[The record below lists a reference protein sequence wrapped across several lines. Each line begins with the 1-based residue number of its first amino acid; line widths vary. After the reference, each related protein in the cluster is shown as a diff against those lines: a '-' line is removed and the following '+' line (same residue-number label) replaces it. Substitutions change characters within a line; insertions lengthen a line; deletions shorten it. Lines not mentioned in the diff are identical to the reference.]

1 MKRLYARV
9 STLDQELESQIDALK
24 KYAGEDEYVLYHEK
38 LTGKDTNRPELRKMM
53 KELQKGDMVV
63 VIKLDRLAR
72 SLYDLQTITKFIE
85 DKGCTF
91 VSLGDPGIDT
101 STPNGKLLFQVMG
114 AFAEFERALI
124 NKRMEEGR
132 RYAKLKGVRM
142 GRPELKTGKKNGSRY
157 LDKNQI
163 IRLHKEGKSAN
174 QIRKELGCS
183 INPVLRII
191 HESEDKEL
199 PF

>member
-9 STLDQELESQIDALK
+9 STLDQELDSQIETLK
-24 KYAGEDEYVLYHEK
+24 KFAKDDDYVLYHEK
-38 LTGKDTNRPELRKMM
+38 LSGKDTNRPELRKMM
-53 KELQKGDMVV
+53 RDLEKGDMVV

-72 SLYDLQTITKFIE
+72 SLYDLQTITKYIE
-85 DKGCTF
+85 EKGCSF
-91 VSLGDPGIDT
+91 ISLGDSGIDT

-114 AFAEFERALI
+114 AFAEFEKNLI
-124 NKRMEEGR
+124 NKRMEECR
-132 RYAKLKGVRM
+132 RYAKLKGVKM
-142 GRPELKTGKKNGSRY
+142 GRPDLKTGKKNGSRY
-157 LDKNQI
+157 LDRNQI

-191 HESEDKEL
+191 HESDDKEL

>member
-9 STLDQELESQIDALK
+9 STLDQELDSQIETLK
-24 KYAGEDEYVLYHEK
+24 KFAKDDEYVLYHEK
-38 LTGKDTNRPELRKMM
+38 LSGKDTNRPELRKMM
-53 KELQKGDMVV
+53 KDLQKGDMVV

-72 SLYDLQTITKFIE
+72 SLYDLQTITKYIE
-85 DKGCTF
+85 DKGGSF
-91 VSLGDPGIDT
+91 ISLGDSGIDT

-114 AFAEFERALI
+114 AFAEFEKNLI

-132 RYAKLKGVRM
+132 RYAKLKGVKM
-142 GRPELKTGKKNGSRY
+142 GRPNLKTGKKNGSRY

-163 IRLHKEGKSAN
+163 IRLHKEGMSAN

-183 INPVLRII
+183 INPILRII
-191 HESEDKEL
+191 HENEDKEL

>member
-9 STLDQELESQIDALK
+9 STLDQELDSQIETLK
-24 KYAGEDEYVLYHEK
+24 KFAKDDDYVLYHEK
-38 LTGKDTNRPELRKMM
+38 LSGKDTNRPELRKMM
-53 KELQKGDMVV
+53 RDLEKGDMVV

-72 SLYDLQTITKFIE
+72 SLYDLQTITKYIE
-85 DKGCTF
+85 EKGCSF
-91 VSLGDPGIDT
+91 ISLGDSGIDT

-114 AFAEFERALI
+114 AFAEFEKNLI

-132 RYAKLKGVRM
+132 RYAKLKGVKM
-142 GRPELKTGKKNGSRY
+142 GRPDLKTGKKNGSRY

-191 HESEDKEL
+191 HENEDKEL

>member
-9 STLDQELESQIDALK
+9 STLDQELDSQIETLK
-24 KYAGEDEYVLYHEK
+24 KFAKDDDYVLYHEK
-38 LTGKDTNRPELRKMM
+38 LSGKDTNRPELRKMM
-53 KELQKGDMVV
+53 RELQKGDMVV

-72 SLYDLQTITKFIE
+72 SLYDLQTITKYIE
-85 DKGCTF
+85 DKGCSF
-91 VSLGDPGIDT
+91 ISLGDSGIAT
-101 STPNGKLLFQVMG
+101 STPNGTLLFQVMG
-114 AFAEFERALI
+114 AFAEFETNLI

-132 RYAKLKGVRM
+132 RYARLKGVKM
-142 GRPELKTGKKNGSRY
+142 GRPDLKTGKKNGSRY
-157 LDKNQI
+157 LDRNQI

-191 HESEDKEL
+191 HESDDKEL

>member
-9 STLDQELESQIDALK
+9 STLDQELDSQIETLK
-24 KYAGEDEYVLYHEK
+24 KFAKDDEYVLYHEK
-38 LTGKDTNRPELRKMM
+38 LSGKDTNRPELRKMM
-53 KELQKGDMVV
+53 KDLQKGDMVV

-72 SLYDLQTITKFIE
+72 SLYDLQTITKYIE
-85 DKGCTF
+85 DKGCSF
-91 VSLGDPGIDT
+91 ISLGDSGIDT

-114 AFAEFERALI
+114 AFAEFEKNLI

-132 RYAKLKGVRM
+132 RYAKLKGVKM
-142 GRPELKTGKKNGSRY
+142 GRPDLKTGKKNGSRY

-191 HESEDKEL
+191 HENEDKEL

>member
-9 STLDQELESQIDALK
+9 STLDQELDSQIETLK
-24 KYAGEDEYVLYHEK
+24 KFAKDDEYVLYHEK
-38 LTGKDTNRPELRKMM
+38 LSGKDTNRPELRKMM
-53 KELQKGDMVV
+53 KDLQKGDMVV

-72 SLYDLQTITKFIE
+72 SLYDLQTITKYIE
-85 DKGCTF
+85 DKGCSF
-91 VSLGDPGIDT
+91 ISLGDSGIDT

-114 AFAEFERALI
+114 AFAEFEKNLI

-132 RYAKLKGVRM
+132 RYAKLKGVKM
-142 GRPELKTGKKNGSRY
+142 GRPNLKTGKKNGSRY

-163 IRLHKEGKSAN
+163 IRLHKEGMSAN

-183 INPVLRII
+183 INPILRII
-191 HESEDKEL
+191 HENEDKEL

>member
-9 STLDQELESQIDALK
+9 STLDQELDSQIETLK
-24 KYAGEDEYVLYHEK
+24 KFAKDDDYVLYHEK
-38 LTGKDTNRPELRKMM
+38 LSGKDTNRPELRKMM
-53 KELQKGDMVV
+53 RDLEKGDMVV

-72 SLYDLQTITKFIE
+72 SLYDLQTITKYIE
-85 DKGCTF
+85 EKGCSF
-91 VSLGDPGIDT
+91 ISLGDSGIDT

-114 AFAEFERALI
+114 AFAEFEKNLI

-132 RYAKLKGVRM
+132 RYARLKGVKM
-142 GRPELKTGKKNGSRY
+142 GRPDLKTGKKNGSRY

-191 HESEDKEL
+191 HESDDKEL

>member
-9 STLDQELESQIDALK
+9 STLDQELDSQIETLK
-24 KYAGEDEYVLYHEK
+24 KFAKDDDYVLYHEK
-38 LTGKDTNRPELRKMM
+38 LSGKDTNRPELRKMM
-53 KELQKGDMVV
+53 RDLEKGDMVV

-72 SLYDLQTITKFIE
+72 SLYDLQTITKYIE
-85 DKGCTF
+85 EKGCSF
-91 VSLGDPGIDT
+91 ISLGDSGIDT

-114 AFAEFERALI
+114 AFAEFEKNLI

-132 RYAKLKGVRM
+132 RYARLKGVKM
-142 GRPELKTGKKNGSRY
+142 GRPDLKTGKKNGSRY
-157 LDKNQI
+157 LDRNQI

-191 HESEDKEL
+191 HESDDKEL

>member
-9 STLDQELESQIDALK
+9 STLDQELDNQIETLK
-24 KYAGEDEYVLYHEK
+24 KFAKDDEYVMYHEK
-38 LTGKDTNRPELRKMM
+38 LSGKDTNRPELRKMM
-53 KELQKGDMVV
+53 KDLQKGDMVV

-72 SLYDLQTITKFIE
+72 SLYDLQTITKYIEEKGASFI
-85 DKGCTF
+85 
-91 VSLGDPGIDT
+91 SLGDSGIDT

-114 AFAEFERALI
+114 AFAEFEKNLI

-132 RYAKLKGVRM
+132 RYARLKGVKM
-142 GRPELKTGKKNGSRY
+142 GRPNLKTGKKNGSRY
-157 LDKNQI
+157 LDRNQI

-191 HESEDKEL
+191 HESDDKEL

>member
-9 STLDQELESQIDALK
+9 STLDQELDNQIDTLK
-24 KYAGEDEYVLYHEK
+24 KYAGDDEYVLYHEK
-38 LTGKDTNRPELRKMM
+38 VSGKDTNRPELRKMM
-53 KELQKGDMVV
+53 RELQKGDIVV

-72 SLYDLQTITKFIE
+72 SLYDLQTLTNYIQEKGASFI
-85 DKGCTF
+85 
-91 VSLGDPGIDT
+91 SLGDSGIDT
-101 STPNGKLLFQVMG
+101 TTPNGKLLFQVMG
-114 AFAEFERALI
+114 AFAEFEKNLI

-132 RYAKLKGVRM
+132 RYARLKGVKL
-142 GRPELKTGKKNGSRY
+142 GRPALKTGKKNGSKY

-163 IRLHKEGKSAN
+163 IKLHKEGKSAN
-174 QIRKELGCS
+174 QIRRELKCS

-191 HESEDKEL
+191 HESEEKEL

>member
-9 STLDQELESQIDALK
+9 STLDQELDSQIETLK
-24 KYAGEDEYVLYHEK
+24 KFAKDDDYVLYHEK
-38 LTGKDTNRPELRKMM
+38 LSGKDTNRPELRKMM
-53 KELQKGDMVV
+53 RDLEKGDMVV

-72 SLYDLQTITKFIE
+72 SLYDLQTITKYIE
-85 DKGCTF
+85 EKGCSF
-91 VSLGDPGIDT
+91 ISLGDSGIDT

-114 AFAEFERALI
+114 AFAEFEKNLI

-132 RYAKLKGVRM
+132 RYARLKGVKM
-142 GRPELKTGKKNGSRY
+142 GRPDLKTGKKNGSRY
-157 LDKNQI
+157 LDRNQI

>member
-9 STLDQELESQIDALK
+9 STLDQELDSQIETLK
-24 KYAGEDEYVLYHEK
+24 KFAKDDDYVLYHEK
-38 LTGKDTNRPELRKMM
+38 LSGKDTNRPELRKMM
-53 KELQKGDMVV
+53 RDLEKGDMVV

-72 SLYDLQTITKFIE
+72 SLYDLQTITKYIE
-85 DKGCTF
+85 EKGCSF
-91 VSLGDPGIDT
+91 ISLGDSGIDT

-114 AFAEFERALI
+114 AFAEFEKNLI

-132 RYAKLKGVRM
+132 RYAKLKGVKM
-142 GRPELKTGKKNGSRY
+142 GRPDLKTGKKNGSRY
-157 LDKNQI
+157 LDRNQI

-191 HESEDKEL
+191 HESDDKEL

>member
-9 STLDQELESQIDALK
+9 STLDQELDSQIETLK
-24 KYAGEDEYVLYHEK
+24 KFAKDDEYVLYHEK
-38 LTGKDTNRPELRKMM
+38 LSGKDTNRPELRKMM
-53 KELQKGDMVV
+53 KDLQKGDMVV

-72 SLYDLQTITKFIE
+72 SLYDLQTITKYIE
-85 DKGCTF
+85 DKGGSF
-91 VSLGDPGIDT
+91 ISLGDSGIDT

-114 AFAEFERALI
+114 AFAEFEKNLI

-132 RYAKLKGVRM
+132 RYAKLKGVKM
-142 GRPELKTGKKNGSRY
+142 GRPDLKTGKKNGSRY

-163 IRLHKEGKSAN
+163 IKLYKEGKSAN

-191 HESEDKEL
+191 HENEDKEL

>member
-9 STLDQELESQIDALK
+9 STLDQELDSQIETLK
-24 KYAGEDEYVLYHEK
+24 KFAKDDDYVLYHEK
-38 LTGKDTNRPELRKMM
+38 LSGKDTNRPELRKMM
-53 KELQKGDMVV
+53 RDLEKGDMVV

-72 SLYDLQTITKFIE
+72 SLYDLQTITKYIE
-85 DKGCTF
+85 EKGCSF
-91 VSLGDPGIDT
+91 ISLGDSGIDT

-114 AFAEFERALI
+114 AFAEFEKNLI

-132 RYAKLKGVRM
+132 RYAKLKGVKM
-142 GRPELKTGKKNGSRY
+142 GRPDLKTGKKNGSRY

-191 HESEDKEL
+191 HESDDKEL